1 MQLNRSIQKWEV
13 RMAFD
18 PRPTALGTTQSR
30 PTAILVD
37 GDSQIPRFYSD
48 IVDRAGFHVSVATT
62 AGDAVEILHRESVD
76 LILTDIRTMEFIEF
90 VRGNYPAIGVVVLTH
105 DGTVEMAVEAIRR
118 GVTDFITGRFDLT
131 KFQQKLES
139 WACAARLERTRQHF
153 IEESDSLVRSMRLIG
168 QSSVM
173 REIQRSIEKA
183 AQQDC
188 PVLILGESGTGKEL
202 VAQSIHYSGKRS
214 TGPFIPVDC
223 ASLTPSLIESELFG
237 HEKGAFTGA
246 HMQKPGVFEAAH
258 NGTLFLDEIG
268 ELPKEQQSK
277 LLRVLQE
284 KALRRLGST
293 QTIPVNVRIIA
304 ATNRNLDHA
313 VQANEFRQDLY
324 YRLHVVELNLPPLRE
339 RKSDIPLLVAVFM
352 EKHKIESRP
361 IARVAHTA
369 WANLLAHNWPGNVRE
384 LENTIESAL
393 ALGSG
398 PELETVNL
406 TPTRQVWDS
415 ISERRES
422 QVFALDILEKTAVLA
437 ALRET
442 QGDKQAAARILGLG
456 KTTLYRKLKQYG
468 SAAHAS
474 A

>member
-1 MQLNRSIQKWEV
+1 
-13 RMAFD
+13 MAFD
-18 PRPTALGTTQSR
+18 HRPTALGTTQSR

-37 GDSQIPRFYSD
+37 GDSQIPHFYSD
-48 IVDRAGFHVSVATT
+48 IVDRAGFHVSVAVN
-62 AGDAVEILHRESVD
+62 AGDAVEILQRESVD
-76 LILTDIRTMEFIEF
+76 LILTDIRTMEFIDF
-90 VRGNYPAIGVVVLTH
+90 LRGNYPGIGVVVLTH

-131 KFQQKLES
+131 RFQQKLES
-139 WACAARLERTRQHF
+139 WACAARLERTRRHF
-153 IEESDSLVRSMRLIG
+153 IEQSDSLVRSMRLIG

-183 AQQDC
+183 GQQDC

-284 KALRRLGST
+284 KAVRRLGST

-304 ATNRNLDHA
+304 ATNRDLGRA

-361 IARVAHTA
+361 IARVAHAA

-398 PELETVNL
+398 PELETENL
-406 TPTRQVWDS
+406 TPTRQVWNGD
-415 ISERRES
+415 SERTEN
-422 QVFALDILEKTAVLA
+422 QVFALDILEKTAVFA

-442 QGDKQAAARILGLG
+442 QGDKQAAARILGVG
-456 KTTLYRKLKQYG
+456 KTTLYRKLKQYE